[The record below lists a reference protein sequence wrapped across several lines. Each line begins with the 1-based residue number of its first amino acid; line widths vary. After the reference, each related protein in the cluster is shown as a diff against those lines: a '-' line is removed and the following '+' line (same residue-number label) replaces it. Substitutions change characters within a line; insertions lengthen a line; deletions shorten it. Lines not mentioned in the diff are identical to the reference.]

1 MFRIKFVDNAVLA
14 LLSYL
19 VSIVGNYGLAII
31 ITTVIVKL
39 ALLPLSIKQEK
50 SMIRM
55 KELQPKV
62 DEINQ
67 KYKNDKAK
75 IQETTAELYKK
86 EQVNPLSGC
95 LPLLIQLPIFVA
107 LYYAFI
113 GEAIPANASFLWFN
127 LKSPDAL
134 FTFNNFSFNFLPVVS
149 AILMIVQQKLMTPA
163 SQNGNEMEKSMQT
176 MMYFMPVMILVLFYR
191 MPSGVNLY
199 YTVNTLLSILL
210 QLYII
215 KKVRKN
221 G

>member
-75 IQETTAELYKK
+75 IQEMTAELYKK

-113 GEAIPANASFLWFN
+113 GDAIPANASFLWFN
-127 LKSPDAL
+127 LKSPDSL
-134 FTFNNFSFNFLPVVS
+134 FTFNNFSFNFLPIVS

>member
-1 MFRIKFVDNAVLA
+1 MFRIKFVDNAILS
-14 LLSYL
+14 LLNNL
-19 VSIVGNYGLAII
+19 VSIFGNYGLAII

-75 IQETTAELYKK
+75 IQEMTAELYKK

-113 GEAIPANASFLWFN
+113 GEAIPSNASFLWFN

-134 FTFNNFSFNFLPVVS
+134 LTFNNFSFNFLPIIS
-149 AILMIVQQKLMTPA
+149 AILMIVQQKLMTPS

-176 MMYFMPVMILVLFYR
+176 MMYFMPIMILVLFYR

-210 QLYII
+210 QIYII

>member
-75 IQETTAELYKK
+75 IQEMTAELYKK

-113 GEAIPANASFLWFN
+113 GDAIPANASFLWFN

-134 FTFNNFSFNFLPVVS
+134 FTFNNFSFNFLPIIS
-149 AILMIVQQKLMTPA
+149 AILMIVQQKLMTPT

>member
-75 IQETTAELYKK
+75 IQEMTAELYKK

-113 GEAIPANASFLWFN
+113 GDAIPANASFLWFN
-127 LKSPDAL
+127 LKFPDAL
-134 FTFNNFSFNFLPVVS
+134 FTFNNFSFNFLPIVS

>member
-14 LLSYL
+14 LLNYL
-19 VSIVGNYGLAII
+19 LSIVGNYGLAII

-67 KYKNDKAK
+67 KYKNNKAK
-75 IQETTAELYKK
+75 IQEMTAELYKK
-86 EQVNPLSGC
+86 EKVNPLSGC

-113 GEAIPANASFLWFN
+113 GDAIPENASFLWFN

-134 FTFNNFSFNFLPVVS
+134 FIFNNFSFNFLPIIS
-149 AILMIVQQKLMTPA
+149 AILMIVQQKLMTPS

-176 MMYFMPVMILVLFYR
+176 MMYFMPIMILVLFYR

-199 YTVNTLLSILL
+199 YTVNTLLSIIL

>member
-75 IQETTAELYKK
+75 IQEMTAELYKK

-113 GEAIPANASFLWFN
+113 GDAIPANASFLWFN

-134 FTFNNFSFNFLPVVS
+134 FTFNKFSFNFLPVVS